1 MRILYVAPFGLGQKS
16 TVWAR
21 TLPLAQQM
29 ARRGALATILIPPW
43 DTPQD
48 AGRSWQEGGVEMV
61 NVSLRGGLPGVVAR
75 MAAHIRQ
82 ARPDILH
89 IIKPRAHAGLIQWLA
104 WYAPAL
110 LAGGRGGQGFRL
122 FLDVDDWEQAW
133 SAIGGYGA
141 ITARF
146 LDWQERWGLGHA
158 HAITAASHWL
168 TAYVETHT
176 PDIPVLYLPNG
187 ITPPPGPPS
196 GTPSGA
202 SPVEEGQQLGGP
214 PGVLLFSRFVE
225 VEPAWMGAFWRHLR
239 QLQPDAILWV
249 AGQALQ
255 PGQEAAFRAALG
267 GPGDPSVRWLGYVTG
282 PALARLYAQARC
294 AIFPAADT
302 PLNQAK
308 CSVRLANTL
317 LQGVPVVASAVGEQA
332 HYAAA
337 GAARLLPP
345 GADPAAFAQAVAH
358 LLADPAARQSLSAQ
372 ARHRLLT
379 TYDWERLGGH
389 LWDFYEEWV

>member
-29 ARRGALATILIPPW
+29 ADRGAQAAILIPPW

-48 AGRSWQEGGVEMV
+48 AGRRWQEGSVDLV
-61 NVSLRGGLPGVVAR
+61 NVSLSGGLPGILAR
-75 MAAHIRQ
+75 MAAHIRRAQ
-82 ARPDILH
+82 PDILH
-89 IIKPRAHAGLIQWLA
+89 IVKPRAHAGLIQWLA
-104 WYAPAL
+104 WYAGPL
-110 LAGGRGGQGFRL
+110 LAGGKGGKRPRL

-133 SAIGGYGA
+133 SAIGGYGP

-146 LDWQERWGLGHA
+146 LDWQERWGLAHA

-168 TAYVETHT
+168 TDHVRSRT
-176 PDIPVLYLPNG
+176 PHIPVLYLPNG
-187 ITPPPGPPS
+187 ITPPTHSRPAEGGKSGDGPTS
-196 GTPSGA
+196 
-202 SPVEEGQQLGGP
+202 
-214 PGVLLFSRFVE
+214 VLLFSRFVE
-225 VEPAWMGAFWRHLR
+225 VSPAWMAALWRHLR
-239 QLQPDAILWV
+239 QLRPDAILLV
-249 AGQALQ
+249 AGQGLQ

-267 GPGDPSVRWLGYVTG
+267 GAEEPSVRWLGYVAG
-282 PALARLYAQARC
+282 PELDRLYAQADC
-294 AIFPAADT
+294 AIFPADQT

-317 LQGVPVVASAVGEQA
+317 LRGVPVVASAVGEQA

-337 GAARLLPP
+337 GAARLVP
-345 GADPAAFAQAVAH
+345 ADASPVLFAQAVAD
-358 LLADPAARQSLSAQ
+358 LLADPAARSALSSQ

-379 TYDWERLGGH
+379 TYDWGKLGDQ
-389 LWDFYEEWV
+389 LWDFYVSNAKSE